1 MNTIFI
7 GKYRIEVEKTDS
19 TNSYTGRLHE
29 ENPLFEGTVVIA
41 KHQEQ
46 GRGQRGTTWES
57 EPNKNLTLSLF
68 LQPGFLPADEQFVLS
83 KTISLGVMEWVASVG
98 VSNVKIKWPN
108 DIYVGDK
115 KIAGILIENSVSGT
129 KFQHS
134 IIGVGI
140 NVNQEKFSSHLSN
153 PTSLKI
159 ITGNECNLDTCL
171 SQLCFFIEKRYLQ
184 LKSHRVG
191 EIDKDYMNAL
201 YRFGEWGHCTYKHE
215 SLTTKI
221 IGVTK
226 NGKLILQKQ
235 DGEKVICD
243 LKEVGFI

>member
-7 GKYRIEVEKTDS
+7 GKNRIEVERVDS
-19 TNSYTGRLHE
+19 TNSYAARLHE
-29 ENPLFEGTVVIA
+29 ENPLFEGTIVIA

-46 GRGQRGTTWES
+46 GRGQRGTSWES

-68 LQPGFLPADEQFVLS
+68 LQPGFLPADEQFILNKV
-83 KTISLGVMEWVASVG
+83 ISLGVMELVASVC
-98 VSNVKIKWPN
+98 SDVKIKWPN

-115 KIAGILIENSVSGT
+115 KIAGILIENSVSGN

-134 IIGVGI
+134 MVGIGI
-140 NVNQEKFSSHLSN
+140 NVNQEKFSSSLSKAV
-153 PTSLKI
+153 SLKI
-159 ITGNECNLDTCL
+159 ITGNEFNLDKCL

-191 EIDKDYMNAL
+191 EIDKDYLNAL
-201 YRFGEWGHCTYKHE
+201 YRFGEWVNGAYKGE
-215 SLTTKI
+215 LLTIKVT
-221 IGVTK
+221 GVTK

-235 DGEKVICD
+235 DGKELICD
-243 LKEVGFI
+243 LKEIKFL